1 MEIIRLHPIFFS
13 LNFSNV
19 NLSKWTIENESY
31 SRMVLFPISFLLNH
45 ALESNPWEFY
55 FQTCSYPYKK
65 KKRKKGKLFTTNKPV
80 E

>member
-31 SRMVLFPISFLLNH
+31 SRMVTPV
-45 ALESNPWEFY
+45 
-55 FQTCSYPYKK
+55 SY
-65 KKRKKGKLFTTNKPV
+65 
-80 E
+80 